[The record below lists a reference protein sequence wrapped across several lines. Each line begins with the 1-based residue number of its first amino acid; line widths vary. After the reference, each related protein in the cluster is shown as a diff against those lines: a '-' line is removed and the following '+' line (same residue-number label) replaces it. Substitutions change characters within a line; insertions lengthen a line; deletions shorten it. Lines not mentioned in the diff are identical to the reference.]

1 MDARTTMIIAKG
13 KFVTTDVT
21 DCIYHKE
28 NHKWEIVFK
37 SGRSFF
43 YNQQNVLCLKNPR
56 NLDPQKYQV
65 CRKGKILDNIETIL
79 SFSAENEEYWHL
91 VFSTGY
97 EHDYSCRELQVE
109 RSIFENSRA
118 KKVFDYL
125 KEAADVISVRAE
137 DQTAILTKQYE
148 KIDFLSRESAAA
160 VYLDPSEYEE
170 GTNLRS
176 EAPIFPF
183 GCNESQFMAVTNA
196 LSNRISVIEG
206 PPGTGKTQ
214 TILNI
219 IANLVLQGKTVQVVS
234 NNNSAIEN
242 VQEKLSS
249 TKYQMDFFVALLG
262 KDQRKEEFLQKSE
275 PVRLNKYLSEAGVC
289 SRREADRLI
298 ETGRVTVDGQ
308 RAQTGMRIVPGQV
321 VKVGNKVVSKQD
333 EMIVLAVNKPRG
345 IVCTEERRERD
356 SIVRFLNYPVRVTYI
371 GRLDKDSHGLLL
383 MTNNGDIINKMMRA
397 ANKHEK
403 EYKVTVDKEITED
416 FLKKMAAGVP
426 ILDTVT
432 RPCTVKKIGKY
443 TFSIILTQ
451 GLNRQIRRMCEA
463 LGYEVK
469 DLLRVRV
476 MNITLDGLKDGQYR
490 KLTDQ
495 ELNELYDQ
503 LKDSSALPGGKYQE
517 QWAATQD
524 NRTRHGKGKK

>member
-1 MDARTTMIIAKG
+1 M
-13 KFVTTDVT
+13 
-21 DCIYHKE
+21 
-28 NHKWEIVFK
+28 
-37 SGRSFF
+37 
-43 YNQQNVLCLKNPR
+43 
-56 NLDPQKYQV
+56 
-65 CRKGKILDNIETIL
+65 
-79 SFSAENEEYWHL
+79 
-91 VFSTGY
+91 
-97 EHDYSCRELQVE
+97 
-109 RSIFENSRA
+109 
-118 KKVFDYL
+118 
-125 KEAADVISVRAE
+125 
-137 DQTAILTKQYE
+137 
-148 KIDFLSRESAAA
+148 
-160 VYLDPSEYEE
+160 
-170 GTNLRS
+170 
-176 EAPIFPF
+176 
-183 GCNESQFMAVTNA
+183 
-196 LSNRISVIEG
+196 SNRI
-206 PPGTGKTQ
+206 
-214 TILNI
+214 
-219 IANLVLQGKTVQVVS
+219 
-234 NNNSAIEN
+234 
-242 VQEKLSS
+242 
-249 TKYQMDFFVALLG
+249 
-262 KDQRKEEFLQKSE
+262 KEEFLQKSE

-345 IVCTEERRERD
+345 IVCTEERRERE

-416 FLKKMAAGVP
+416 FLKKMASGVP

-517 QWAATQD
+517 QWATAQD
-524 NRTRHGKGKK
+524 NRTRHGKGKKQ

>member
-1 MDARTTMIIAKG
+1 M
-13 KFVTTDVT
+13 
-21 DCIYHKE
+21 E
-28 NHKWEIVFK
+28 
-37 SGRSFF
+37 
-43 YNQQNVLCLKNPR
+43 CL
-56 NLDPQKYQV
+56 Q
-65 CRKGKILDNIETIL
+65 
-79 SFSAENEEYWHL
+79 
-91 VFSTGY
+91 
-97 EHDYSCRELQVE
+97 
-109 RSIFENSRA
+109 
-118 KKVFDYL
+118 
-125 KEAADVISVRAE
+125 
-137 DQTAILTKQYE
+137 
-148 KIDFLSRESAAA
+148 
-160 VYLDPSEYEE
+160 
-170 GTNLRS
+170 
-176 EAPIFPF
+176 
-183 GCNESQFMAVTNA
+183 
-196 LSNRISVIEG
+196 LSNRI
-206 PPGTGKTQ
+206 
-214 TILNI
+214 
-219 IANLVLQGKTVQVVS
+219 
-234 NNNSAIEN
+234 
-242 VQEKLSS
+242 
-249 TKYQMDFFVALLG
+249 
-262 KDQRKEEFLQKSE
+262 KEEFLQKSE

-416 FLKKMAAGVP
+416 FLKKMASGVP

-476 MNITLDGLKDGQYR
+476 MNITLEGLKDGQYR

-503 LKDSSALPGGKYQE
+503 LKDSSVLPGGKYQE
-517 QWAATQD
+517 QWAAAQD
-524 NRTRHGKGKK
+524 NRTRHGKGKKR

>member
-1 MDARTTMIIAKG
+1 M
-13 KFVTTDVT
+13 
-21 DCIYHKE
+21 
-28 NHKWEIVFK
+28 
-37 SGRSFF
+37 
-43 YNQQNVLCLKNPR
+43 
-56 NLDPQKYQV
+56 
-65 CRKGKILDNIETIL
+65 
-79 SFSAENEEYWHL
+79 
-91 VFSTGY
+91 
-97 EHDYSCRELQVE
+97 
-109 RSIFENSRA
+109 
-118 KKVFDYL
+118 
-125 KEAADVISVRAE
+125 
-137 DQTAILTKQYE
+137 
-148 KIDFLSRESAAA
+148 
-160 VYLDPSEYEE
+160 
-170 GTNLRS
+170 
-176 EAPIFPF
+176 
-183 GCNESQFMAVTNA
+183 
-196 LSNRISVIEG
+196 SNRI
-206 PPGTGKTQ
+206 
-214 TILNI
+214 
-219 IANLVLQGKTVQVVS
+219 
-234 NNNSAIEN
+234 
-242 VQEKLSS
+242 
-249 TKYQMDFFVALLG
+249 
-262 KDQRKEEFLQKSE
+262 KEEFLQKSE

-308 RAQTGMRIVPGQV
+308 RAQIGMRIVPGQV

-403 EYKVTVDKEITED
+403 EYKVTVQKEITPE
-416 FLKKMAAGVP
+416 FIEKMSRGVH
-426 ILDTVT
+426 IKDKEKNLDAVT

-517 QWAATQD
+517 QWATAQD
-524 NRTRHGKGKK
+524 NRTRHGKGKKR